1 VFGVTVLLMS
11 DRELMRLEVLQ
22 DLDRR
27 RLTPAAAGQLLGL
40 ERRQVF
46 RLLKAYRI
54 EGPTGLTSKRRGRRS
69 NRRKPEALRRAVL
82 TIIRQ
87 WYWDFGPTLATEKLR
102 EDHGIALGRET
113 VRLWMIEA
121 GIWADRKQR
130 RKRIHQPR
138 PRRECVG
145 ELVQVDGSEHWWFE
159 DRGPQCTLLV
169 FVDDATSRLMH
180 LQFVESESTFAYFH
194 AARAYLEAWGKPVAF
209 YSDKHGVFRVNHPGA
224 LGGDGMTQFG
234 RALHGLN
241 IDIICANSSPAKG
254 RVERANQTLQDRLV
268 KELRL
273 AGAATL
279 AEGNALLPAFIADY
293 NARFA
298 KPPANQKN
306 LHRRLRAG
314 DDLDDAFAWK
324 EERTLSQALTLQYD
338 KILFILEPTDQAKAA
353 IGKRSA
359 WSTTPMGGW
368 RSVTRASN
376 WLTAPSTN
384 CARSRRPRSS
394 RTNSSALRSLSSA
407 KSSCAVDLGVAV
419 GRAGAISTTRI
430 SFRSVEPFYEPSGP
444 SPLGKST
451 GSGFE
456 HPYSGRRSGAAL
468 RMGSA
473 PARRPTQP
481 Q

>member
-1 VFGVTVLLMS
+1 MLGVTVRLMS
-11 DRELMRLEVLQ
+11 DGELARLEVLR
-22 DLDRR
+22 DLDQK
-27 RLTPAAAGQLLGL
+27 RLTTETASQLLRL
-40 ERRQVF
+40 KRRQVF

-54 EGPTGLTSKRRGRRS
+54 EGPTGLISKRRGRRS
-69 NRRKPEALRRAVL
+69 NRRKPEALRRTVL

-87 WYWDFGPTLATEKLR
+87 WYWDFGPTLAAEKLR

-113 VRLWMIEA
+113 LRQWMIES
-121 GIWADRKQR
+121 GLWLDRKQ

-138 PRRECVG
+138 PRRDCVG

-169 FVDDATSRLMH
+169 FVDDATGRLMH

-234 RALHGLN
+234 RALHALN

-254 RVERANQTLQDRLV
+254 RVERANKTLQDRLV

-279 AEGNALLPAFIADY
+279 AEGNTLLPDFIADY

-298 KPPANQKN
+298 KAPANNKD
-306 LHRRLRAG
+306 LHRSLRAG

-338 KILFILEPTDQAKAA
+338 KVMFILEPSEQAKAA
-353 IGKRSA
+353 IGKR
-359 WSTTPMGGW
+359 
-368 RSVTRASN
+368 VTVVDYPDGRLAIRYRGVELAYRTFDKIRQVSQAAIIEN
-376 WLTAPSTN
+376 KHLGA
-384 CARSRRPRSS
+384 ALALIRDQQLRR
-394 RTNSSALRSLSSA
+394 
-407 KSSCAVDLGVAV
+407 
-419 GRAGAISTTRI
+419 
-430 SFRSVEPFYEPSGP
+430 EPE
-444 SPLGKST
+444 
-451 GSGFE
+451 
-456 HPYSGRRSGAAL
+456 RRSG
-468 RMGSA
+468 
-473 PARRPTQP
+473 PRRRDQRDA
-481 Q
+481 QLFKVG

>member
-1 VFGVTVLLMS
+1 MFGVTVRLMS
-11 DRELMRLEVLQ
+11 DRELRRLEVLQ

-27 RLTPAAAGQLLGL
+27 RLTTVAASQLLGL

-54 EGPTGLTSKRRGRRS
+54 EGPTGLISKRRGRRG
-69 NRRKPEALRRAVL
+69 NRRKPEAVRRAVL
-82 TIIRQ
+82 AMIRE
-87 WYWDFGPTLATEKLR
+87 WYWDFGPTLAAEKLR
-102 EDHGIALGRET
+102 EAHGITVGRET
-113 VRLWMIEA
+113 LRQWMIA
-121 GIWADRKQR
+121 DGLWRDRKQ

-138 PRRECVG
+138 PRRDCVG

-180 LQFVESESTFAYFH
+180 LQFVESELTFAYFH

-234 RALHGLN
+234 RALHALN

-254 RVERANQTLQDRLV
+254 RVERANKTLQDRLV

-298 KPPANQKN
+298 KPPVNKKD
-306 LHRRLRAG
+306 LHRPLRAS
-314 DDLDDAFAWK
+314 DDLEDAFAWK

-353 IGKRSA
+353 IGKR
-359 WSTTPMGGW
+359 
-368 RSVTRASN
+368 VTV
-376 WLTAPSTN
+376 
-384 CARSRRPRSS
+384 
-394 RTNSSALRSLSSA
+394 
-407 KSSCAVDLGVAV
+407 VDYPD
-419 GRAGAISTTRI
+419 GRLAIR
-430 SFRSVEPFYEPSGP
+430 YQ
-444 SPLGKST
+444 
-451 GSGFE
+451 
-456 HPYSGRRSGAAL
+456 GRRTRL
-468 RMGSA
+468 
-473 PARRPTQP
+473 PYL
-481 Q
+481 